1 MCRRLLWFGF
11 AVFLASSHAIGQ
23 SGPTLVGSGYGSPP
37 YVSVAPGQVL
47 TLWVA
52 GLKAI
57 SPSTSNA
64 TMFPLSTSLAGISVT
79 LNQIQRAFS
88 QTLAVPLISVA
99 QTNLCGDPSNTAQAC
114 LLTAITGQI
123 PFELVSDPF
132 TSPPPSSLVVSQ
144 DGVSSQSFFANTVE
158 DNVHVLMAC
167 GGGYPGTCVTHADGS
182 LVSSELPAQPGETVV
197 IYAVGLGHT
206 VPTIASGQPTPEP
219 APTVG
224 GVLVNF
230 DFHCNAGPSRPAGGN
245 ARQGI
250 GVSPAFAGLT
260 PGQVGLYQ
268 INVQLP
274 AAFPAVQTCPESGA
288 YYPAFSNLTINIAGP
303 YFSYD
308 GAAIWVQ
315 RGQ

>member
-1 MCRRLLWFGF
+1 MCQRLLWIGS
-11 AVFLASSHAIGQ
+11 VVLLASSHATGQ

-64 TMFPLSTSLAGISVT
+64 TMFPLPTSLAGISVT
-79 LNQIQRAFS
+79 LNQTQRAFS
-88 QTLAVPLISVA
+88 QTLPLTLISVV
-99 QTNLCGDPSNTAQAC
+99 QTNLCGDPLNTAQAC

-132 TSPPPSSLVVSQ
+132 TSPPPSALVISQ
-144 DGVSSQSFFANTVE
+144 DGVNSQSFPIGTVE
-158 DNVHVLMAC
+158 DNVHVLTGC
-167 GGGYPGTCVTHADGS
+167 GGYPGTCVTHADGS
-182 LVSSELPAQPGETVV
+182 LVSSALPAQPGEMVV
-197 IYAVGLGHT
+197 IYTVGLGHT
-206 VPTIASGQPTPEP
+206 VPAVASGQPTPVP

-230 DFHCNAGPSRPAGGN
+230 DFRCNAGPSRPAGGN

-260 PGQVGLYQ
+260 PGQAGLYQ

-274 AAFPAVQTCPESGA
+274 NVFPAAQACPESSA
-288 YYPAFSNLTINIAGP
+288 YYPAFSNLTINIASP

-315 RGQ
+315 PGQ